1 MFTVK
6 CIPIPHNHVAIH
18 SLTIYHQEH
27 TFALK
32 QIIRCAAVTADRDK
46 NLTDS
51 SQVASSIITNSFSQ
65 LF

>member
-1 MFTVK
+1 M
-6 CIPIPHNHVAIH
+6 
-18 SLTIYHQEH
+18 H